1 MHSGVG
7 TGTKGE
13 KSRLDLMAIAI
24 DCFARFGFQGSS
36 VDRIARMAGVTK
48 GAIYYHFRDKEDL
61 LAAAVADRIAA
72 FETRVQRACE
82 GVDADQALRRIA
94 EVCVEHAESN
104 EHPRFIITLMVE
116 AIDTNETISTQL
128 RDMMRRFRGFLRN
141 LIKDAQERGVFRAD
155 RDARAVAAGLRQLD
169 PRRRGPVLPRSG
181 TLRFSRGDGDL
192 PRADDLRSRAPYDER
207 GRTSRRRAA
216 ALTDVMHRASTLRG
230 RRK

>member
-1 MHSGVG
+1 MQPGAL

-13 KSRLDLMAIAI
+13 KSRRELMEIAI

-72 FETRVQRACE
+72 FEARVQRACD
-82 GVDADQALRRIA
+82 GVTADQALRRIA
-94 EVCVEHAESN
+94 EVCAEHAESN
-104 EHPRFIITLMVE
+104 DHPRFIITLMVE
-116 AIDTNETISTQL
+116 AIETNETISTQL

-155 RDARAVAAGLRQLD
+155 REARAVAAGYVSWILGAEVQFYQDPQHFDFRAAMEIFLEQLI
-169 PRRRGPVLPRSG
+169 S
-181 TLRFSRGDGDL
+181 
-192 PRADDLRSRAPYDER
+192 DLRPRTPAADTVAHATKASSR
-207 GRTSRRRAA
+207 
-216 ALTDVMHRASTLRG
+216 
-230 RRK
+230 

>member
-1 MHSGVG
+1 MQPGVT

-13 KSRLDLMAIAI
+13 KSRRDLMGIAI

-61 LAAAVADRIAA
+61 LAAAVADRIGA
-72 FETRVQRACE
+72 FEARVQRACE
-82 GVDADQALRRIA
+82 GVGADQALRRIA

-104 EHPRFIITLMVE
+104 DHPRFIITLMVE

-155 RDARAVAAGLRQLD
+155 RDPRAVAAGYVSWILGAEVQFYQD
-169 PRRRGPVLPRSG
+169 PQH
-181 TLRFSRGDGDL
+181 FDF
-192 PRADDLRSRAPYDER
+192 
-207 GRTSRRRAA
+207 RAA
-216 ALTDVMHRASTLRG
+216 MEVFLDQLISDLSPRPR
-230 RRK
+230 

>member
-1 MHSGVG
+1 MHSGVS

-72 FETRVQRACE
+72 FESRVQRACE

-141 LIKDAQERGVFRAD
+141 LIKEAQERGVFRAD
-155 RDARAVAAGLRQLD
+155 RDARAVAAGYVSWILGAEVQFDQD
-169 PRRRGPVLPRSG
+169 PEH
-181 TLRFSRGDGDL
+181 FDF
-192 PRADDLRSRAPYDER
+192 
-207 GRTSRRRAA
+207 RAA
-216 ALTDVMHRASTLRG
+216 MEVFLEQLISDLAPAAPDTKSAPALPGEARTR
-230 RRK
+230 

>member
-1 MHSGVG
+1 MHSGVS

-94 EVCVEHAESN
+94 QVCVEHAESN

-116 AIDTNETISTQL
+116 AIDTNEAISSQL
-128 RDMMRRFRGFLRN
+128 RGMMRRFRGFLRN
-141 LIKDAQERGVFRAD
+141 LIKEAQERGVFRAD
-155 RDARAVAAGLRQLD
+155 RDARAVAAGYVSWILGAEVQFYQD
-169 PRRRGPVLPRSG
+169 PEH
-181 TLRFSRGDGDL
+181 FDF
-192 PRADDLRSRAPYDER
+192 
-207 GRTSRRRAA
+207 RAA
-216 ALTDVMHRASTLRG
+216 MEIFLEQLISDLAPAAPDTTSAPALPGDARTR
-230 RRK
+230 